1 MKHNIHIS
9 FENILRKNAVF
20 IIIIILVQ
28 IIKIIL
34 VLIIMVIWWW
44 FFSSSSFYGDF
55 NLSST
60 KHGED
65 GEYYINMYQHLPTT
79 PLAVNELIEGNRY
92 FYVLYN
98 KQGKKIWHSPHYAYL
113 YDNVNPLFI
122 PTKDSK
128 LLRYSEEDWSDADI
142 KNKIKEVYG
151 DIEHNQH

>member
-9 FENILRKNAVF
+9 FENIPRKNAVF

-60 KHGED
+60 RHGED
-65 GEYYINMYQHLPTT
+65 GEYYINMYEHLPTT
-79 PLAVNELIEGNRY
+79 PLAVNELIKGHRY

-113 YDNVNPLFI
+113 NDQIYLI
-122 PTKDSK
+122 ELPTKKSN
-128 LLRYSEEDWSDADI
+128 LLIYYDEDKKIVDI
-142 KNKIKEVYG
+142 SR
-151 DIEHNQH
+151 

>member
-1 MKHNIHIS
+1 MKHNIHIF

-20 IIIIILVQ
+20 I
-28 IIKIIL
+28 KIIL
-34 VLIIMVIWWW
+34 VLIMVMWWW

-55 NLSST
+55 NLYGT
-60 KHGED
+60 VEGVD
-65 GEYYINMYQHLPTT
+65 GEYYINMYEHLPTT
-79 PLAVNELIEGNRY
+79 PLAVYELIKGDRY

-98 KQGKKIWHSPHYAYL
+98 KQGKKIWRSPHYAYL
-113 YDNVNPLFI
+113 YDDVNSLFI

-142 KNKIKEVYG
+142 DNKIKEVYG

>member
-1 MKHNIHIS
+1 MKHNIHIF

-20 IIIIILVQ
+20 I
-28 IIKIIL
+28 KIIL
-34 VLIIMVIWWW
+34 VLIMVMWWW

-55 NLSST
+55 NLCDT
-60 KHGED
+60 INGED
-65 GEYYINMYQHLPTT
+65 REYYINMYQHLPTT
-79 PLAVNELIEGNRY
+79 PLAVYELIKGDRY

-98 KQGKKIWHSPHYAYL
+98 KQGKKIWRSPHYAYL
-113 YDNVNPLFI
+113 YDDVNSLFI

-142 KNKIKEVYG
+142 DNKIKEVYG

>member
-1 MKHNIHIS
+1 MKHNIHIF

-20 IIIIILVQ
+20 I
-28 IIKIIL
+28 KIIL
-34 VLIIMVIWWW
+34 VLIMVMWWW

-60 KHGED
+60 REGRD
-65 GEYYINMYQHLPTT
+65 GEYYMNMYEHLPTT
-79 PLAVNELIEGNRY
+79 PLAVYELIKGDRY

-113 YDNVNPLFI
+113 YDDVDPLFI

>member
-79 PLAVNELIEGNRY
+79 PLAFNELIEGNRY

-113 YDNVNPLFI
+113 YDDINSIKL
-122 PTKDSK
+122 PTKKSN
-128 LLRYSEEDWSDADI
+128 LLIYYDEDKKIVDI
-142 KNKIKEVYG
+142 SR
-151 DIEHNQH
+151 

>member
-1 MKHNIHIS
+1 MKHNIHI
-9 FENILRKNAVF
+9 FFKNILRKNAVF
-20 IIIIILVQ
+20 
-28 IIKIIL
+28 KKNIL
-34 VLIIMVIWWW
+34 VLIMVLWWW

-55 NLSST
+55 NLCDT
-60 KHGED
+60 INGLD
-65 GEYYINMYQHLPTT
+65 GEYYINVYEHLPTT
-79 PLAVNELIEGNRY
+79 PLAVYELIQGNRY

-113 YDNVNPLFI
+113 YDNVSPLFI

>member
-55 NLSST
+55 NLSRT
-60 KHGED
+60 VEGMD
-65 GEYYINMYQHLPTT
+65 GEYYINIYEHLPTT
-79 PLAVNELIEGNRY
+79 PLAVNELIKGNRY

-113 YDNVNPLFI
+113 YDQIYLI
-122 PTKDSK
+122 ELPTKKSN
-128 LLRYSEEDWSDADI
+128 LLIYYDKDKKIVDI
-142 KNKIKEVYG
+142 SR
-151 DIEHNQH
+151 

>member
-1 MKHNIHIS
+1 MKHNIHI
-9 FENILRKNAVF
+9 FFKNILRKNAVF
-20 IIIIILVQ
+20 I
-28 IIKIIL
+28 KIIL
-34 VLIIMVIWWW
+34 VLIMVMWWW

-55 NLSST
+55 NLYGT
-60 KHGED
+60 VEGVD

-79 PLAVNELIEGNRY
+79 PLAVYELIQGKRY

-98 KQGKKIWHSPHYAYL
+98 KQGKKIWRSPHYAYL
-113 YDNVNPLFI
+113 YDDVNSLFI

-142 KNKIKEVYG
+142 DNKIKEVYG